1 MSLSDMEH
9 GLNGIPEALAYLS
22 ALDAV
27 HTSAMLRLPEAS
39 VVWAK
44 KALDLGPASFML
56 PAIESPVAAADAV
69 SHCRYPPRG
78 VRGTAH
84 PIVCTSAY
92 GFDDS
97 FLSHCEDDTLVICQ
111 VETVTGGS
119 QRSTPSPPSTAW
131 TSCRWARSTCQ
142 LAWDTCGTPE
152 LSRGLPDM
160 WDPPASHLHHT
171 WTTSS
176 PVWNTADT
184 LAATSSKPATKT
196 TPGGLLSC
204 FPNFRV

>member
-111 VETVTGGS
+111 VETVTGIAEIDAIAAVDGLDVV
-119 QRSTPSPPSTAW
+119 QMGP
-131 TSCRWARSTCQ
+131 
-142 LAWDTCGTPE
+142 LD
-152 LSRGLPDM
+152 LSASMGYL
-160 WDPPASHLHHT
+160 WDP
-171 WTTSS
+171 
-176 PVWNTADT
+176 
-184 LAATSSKPATKT
+184 
-196 TPGGLLSC
+196 
-204 FPNFRV
+204 